1 MQNDISPF
9 YWARAV
15 IANSVVLFLIIYE
28 GEVKVCN
35 FFSLLKAFLSLYL
48 AVSSQY
54 CVPCCPLPGPYL
66 VQLAVI
72 VRQLGGIS

>member
-48 AVSSQY
+48 VVSSQ
-54 CVPCCPLPGPYL
+54 
-66 VQLAVI
+66 
-72 VRQLGGIS
+72 